1 MAMEIESSPGRHHQ
15 SRGELLADQ
24 CERHQADTD
33 EKNQMV
39 QAAKS
44 LFLILSALFPIV
56 DPLGGSPIFLA
67 MTREYSP
74 STRRALS
81 WRIAMNSFF
90 LLVGSY
96 FIGTHILSFFGIS
109 LPVVQVGG
117 GLIVISTGWALL
129 KQGGDD
135 AQKKVKRNIQQKDPF
150 HNAFYPL
157 TLPLTVGPGSI
168 SVAITLGANAP
179 HHQGLNLLSI
189 LTAIAG
195 SVLLAV
201 SIFLCYGFADRLGR
215 MLGATGMTVIIQ
227 LTSFLLVCIGV
238 QILWNGASAL
248 LTSLSLH
255 MR

>member
-1 MAMEIESSPGRHHQ
+1 MAE
-15 SRGELLADQ
+15 
-24 CERHQADTD
+24 
-33 EKNQMV
+33 
-39 QAAKS
+39 AAKS

-56 DPLGGSPIFLA
+56 DPLGGSPIFLS

-81 WRIAMNSFF
+81 LRIAMNSFF

-96 FIGTHILSFFGIS
+96 LIGTHILSFFGIS

-117 GLIVISTGWALL
+117 GLVVISTGWALL
-129 KQGGDD
+129 KQGNDD
-135 AQKKVKRNIQQKDPF
+135 EDQKDVKNKIQPKDPF
-150 HNAFYPL
+150 RNAFYPL

-179 HHQGLNLLSI
+179 HHQGFHLLSI
-189 LTAIAG
+189 LTAVVG

-215 MLGATGMTVIIQ
+215 VLGATGMTVIMQ

-248 LTSLSLH
+248 LVSLPLH
-255 MR
+255 TR

>member
-1 MAMEIESSPGRHHQ
+1 MPRSGSSNFRVYGMGSRNRTIRIAMEMESSPGRHHQ

-24 CERHQADTD
+24 CERHQAGTD

-39 QAAKS
+39 EAAKS

-81 WRIAMNSFF
+81 LRIAMNSFF

-129 KQGGDD
+129 KQGNDD
-135 AQKKVKRNIQQKDPF
+135 DQKGVKKNIQPKDPF
-150 HNAFYPL
+150 HNAFYPSDL
-157 TLPLTVGPGSI
+157 ALNGGTRIDFRGYHAGCECPAPSRDLI
-168 SVAITLGANAP
+168 S
-179 HHQGLNLLSI
+179 
-189 LTAIAG
+189 
-195 SVLLAV
+195 
-201 SIFLCYGFADRLGR
+201 
-215 MLGATGMTVIIQ
+215 
-227 LTSFLLVCIGV
+227 
-238 QILWNGASAL
+238 
-248 LTSLSLH
+248 
-255 MR
+255 

>member
-1 MAMEIESSPGRHHQ
+1 
-15 SRGELLADQ
+15 L
-24 CERHQADTD
+24 
-33 EKNQMV
+33 
-39 QAAKS
+39 
-44 LFLILSALFPIV
+44 
-56 DPLGGSPIFLA
+56 
-67 MTREYSP
+67 
-74 STRRALS
+74 
-81 WRIAMNSFF
+81 RIAMNSFF

-96 FIGTHILSFFGIS
+96 FIGIHILTFFGIS

-117 GLIVISTGWALL
+117 GLVVGSTGWALL
-129 KQGGDD
+129 KQSYDEDSKGV
-135 AQKKVKRNIQQKDPF
+135 KKNIEPTDPF

-179 HHQGLNLLSI
+179 HHQGFDLVSI
-189 LTAIAG
+189 LTAIVG
-195 SVLLAV
+195 SVLLAA

-215 MLGATGMTVIIQ
+215 VLGRTGMTVIIQ

-248 LTSLSLH
+248 LVSLPLH

>member
-1 MAMEIESSPGRHHQ
+1 
-15 SRGELLADQ
+15 
-24 CERHQADTD
+24 
-33 EKNQMV
+33 MV
-39 QAAKS
+39 EAAKS

-67 MTREYSP
+67 MTRQYSP

-81 WRIAMNSFF
+81 WRIAMNSFS

-117 GLIVISTGWALL
+117 GLIVISTGWTLL
-129 KQGGDD
+129 KQGNDYD
-135 AQKKVKRNIQQKDPF
+135 QKEVAQNVPPKDPYRD
-150 HNAFYPL
+150 AFYPL

-179 HHQGLNLLSI
+179 HHQGLNIWTMLAALV
-189 LTAIAG
+189 G

-215 MLGATGMTVIIQ
+215 ILGTTGMTVIMQ

-248 LTSLSLH
+248 LTSLPLH
-255 MR
+255 PR

>member
-1 MAMEIESSPGRHHQ
+1 MARLQRVAWRNVLVE
-15 SRGELLADQ
+15 
-24 CERHQADTD
+24 
-33 EKNQMV
+33 
-39 QAAKS
+39 AAKN

-67 MTREYSP
+67 MTRDYSP

-81 WRIAMNSFF
+81 WRIAVDSFF

-117 GLIVISTGWALL
+117 GLIVISTGWTLL
-129 KQGGDD
+129 KQGNDLE
-135 AQKKVKRNIQQKDPF
+135 QKEMKQNIQPNDPF
-150 HNAFYPL
+150 RNAFYPL

-179 HHQGLNLLSI
+179 HHQGLNLLGI
-189 LTAIAG
+189 LTAIVG
-195 SVLLAV
+195 SLLLAA
-201 SIFLCYGFADRLGR
+201 SIFLCYGFSDRLGR
-215 MLGATGMTVIIQ
+215 VLGPTGMTVIIQ

-238 QILWNGASAL
+238 QILWNGARAL
-248 LTSLSLH
+248 LGSVPCRCTERTDEKPLAKNVQQD
-255 MR
+255 